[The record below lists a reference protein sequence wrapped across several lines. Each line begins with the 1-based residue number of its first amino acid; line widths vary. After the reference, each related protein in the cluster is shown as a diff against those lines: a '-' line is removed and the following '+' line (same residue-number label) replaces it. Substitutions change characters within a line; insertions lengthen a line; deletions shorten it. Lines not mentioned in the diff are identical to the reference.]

1 MCHARGK
8 YNWLLN
14 FDQAMGHAAVAAM
27 DRPATAPH
35 SLVHSVLACSRG
47 IKREIKGLLKIKD
60 WVHVCELGKVL
71 SIMNGNMVKDLAVER
86 NAG

>member
-1 MCHARGK
+1 MCLKLTSKFSKPIAKMCHARGK

-27 DRPATAPH
+27 GRPATAPH
-35 SLVHSVLACSRG
+35 SRG

-60 WVHVCELGKVL
+60 
-71 SIMNGNMVKDLAVER
+71 
-86 NAG
+86 